1 MLWNQARKYLC
12 MKDRKL
18 SRIIRKYDGKLESRN
33 NPFYSLCKSI
43 VGQQVSVASA
53 DAVWNRLLSKCK
65 KITPENI
72 NNLKI
77 NDLKDCGFS
86 RQKIIYIT
94 ELSKNFI
101 NKKFNINKLKKMR
114 DDEAID
120 YLSLNKGI
128 GRWSSEMFLL
138 FNQNR
143 LNIFP
148 IQDIGFLRAIS
159 NTYKFNYPPN
169 DKQLAL
175 LKKRWSPYCSVAT
188 WYMWRT
194 VDPEIV
200 QY

>member
-12 MKDRKL
+12 MKDKKL

-94 ELSKNFI
+94 ELSQNFI
-101 NKKFNINKLKKMR
+101 NKKFNINKLKKMK

-148 IQDIGFLRAIS
+148 IQDIGFLRAI
-159 NTYKFNYPPN
+159 
-169 DKQLAL
+169 
-175 LKKRWSPYCSVAT
+175 
-188 WYMWRT
+188 
-194 VDPEIV
+194 
-200 QY
+200 

>member
-12 MKDRKL
+12 MKDKEL

-65 KITPENI
+65 EITPENI

-101 NKKFNINKLKKMR
+101 NKKFNINKLSMICHR
-114 DDEAID
+114 IGFTSITL
-120 YLSLNKGI
+120 LSDKNSLRYFLISNHLVVSGVPRFTNNNPVLPNFI
-128 GRWSSEMFLL
+128 SGWSMVICILSPNLSQILL
-138 FNQNR
+138 FR
-143 LNIFP
+143 
-148 IQDIGFLRAIS
+148 
-159 NTYKFNYPPN
+159 
-169 DKQLAL
+169 
-175 LKKRWSPYCSVAT
+175 V
-188 WYMWRT
+188 
-194 VDPEIV
+194 
-200 QY
+200 

>member
-1 MLWNQARKYLC
+1 
-12 MKDRKL
+12 MKDKEL
-18 SRIIRKYDGKLESRN
+18 SRIIRKYDVESRN

-65 KITPENI
+65 EITPENI

-128 GRWSSEMFLL
+128 GRWSSEMFHCL
-138 FNQNR
+138 
-143 LNIFP
+143 IK
-148 IQDIGFLRAIS
+148 ID
-159 NTYKFNYPPN
+159 
-169 DKQLAL
+169 
-175 LKKRWSPYCSVAT
+175 
-188 WYMWRT
+188 
-194 VDPEIV
+194 
-200 QY
+200 